1 MTVFTAVKGQRR
13 KQGTGCVSQL
23 GDHLWEGKY
32 SPRGPDGKKRS
43 GNVYA
48 HTHEECEEKL
58 KALIQKMKTELA
70 AERERARQAS

>member
-1 MTVFTAVKGQRR
+1 MTVFTAVKGQRQ

-43 GNVYA
+43 G
-48 HTHEECEEKL
+48 TSMP
-58 KALIQKMKTELA
+58 IP
-70 AERERARQAS
+70 ARNARKS